1 MHEQNEIINKEMEI
15 IRIQQTLWYCI
26 IPKWKNSVF
35 RELINRLGQTEERL
49 GKLEDRSLEIIKSKE
64 QKEKRMTSEES
75 PRDL

>member
-1 MHEQNEIINKEMEI
+1 MHEKNEIINKEMEI
-15 IRIQQTLWYCI
+15 IRIQQKLWYCV

-35 RELINRLGQTEERL
+35 RELMNRLGQTEERL
-49 GKLEDRSLEIIKSKE
+49 GKLEDRSLEIKSKE